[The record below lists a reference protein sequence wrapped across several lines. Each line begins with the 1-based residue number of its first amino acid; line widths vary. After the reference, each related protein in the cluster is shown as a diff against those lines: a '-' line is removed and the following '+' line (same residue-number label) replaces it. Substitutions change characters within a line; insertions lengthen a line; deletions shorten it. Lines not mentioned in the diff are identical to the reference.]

1 MRFHAFDWD
10 HGNIDHIAEH
20 DVMPEEVEEACYNRP
35 LVFRTRQE
43 KYCVLG
49 RSDSGRY
56 LSVIIALANKG
67 VIRVITARD
76 MSEAERQRFYR
87 RFIGD
92 KI

>member
-10 HGNIDHIAEH
+10 RDNVDHIAEH
-20 DVMPEEVEEACYNRP
+20 CVTPEEVEEACYNHP

-43 KYCVLG
+43 RYCILG
-49 RSDSGRY
+49 RCDSGRY

-67 VIRVITARD
+67 VIRAITARD

-87 RFIGD
+87 R
-92 KI
+92 